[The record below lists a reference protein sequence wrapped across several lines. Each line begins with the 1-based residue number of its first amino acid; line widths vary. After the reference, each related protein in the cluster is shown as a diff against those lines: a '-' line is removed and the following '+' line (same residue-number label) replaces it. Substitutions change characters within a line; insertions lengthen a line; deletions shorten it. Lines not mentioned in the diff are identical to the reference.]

1 MTEEAARFWDSVA
14 KMITA
19 VGLVA
24 GGLWAAW
31 KYFAARQRER
41 QLDRDA
47 RTKEIQ
53 LAQEKAKSA
62 EVEAR
67 KPFSEKQLELY
78 FQAVEAA
85 SLLATLPKSHPA
97 YGAVSSDFWKLYWGA
112 LALVEDQLV
121 ANAMFNFG
129 EAAKGDAPP
138 DLLQGYALKLAHACR
153 DSLAESWKVSLPVI
167 EKSISPGPD
176 C

>member
-1 MTEEAARFWDSVA
+1 
-14 KMITA
+14 MITA

-24 GGLWAAW
+24 GGLWTVW
-31 KYFAARQRER
+31 KYLADRQKEK
-41 QLDRDA
+41 QLDRASRD
-47 RTKEIQ
+47 RELQ

-67 KPFSEKQLELY
+67 KPFSERQLQIY

-85 SLLATLPKSHPA
+85 SLLATLPKTHQA
-97 YGAVSSDFWKLYWGA
+97 YGAVSSDFWKLYWGP

-129 EAAKGDAPP
+129 AAAKGDAPP
-138 DLLQGYALKLAHACR
+138 DVLQEYALKLAHACR

-167 EKSISPGPD
+167 EKSPSAAVDQSPAR
-176 C
+176 